1 MYSAVKGA
9 MEKFLSQA
17 FRLKPGE
24 VSLVFLLGT
33 ISLSNALAQK
43 VSEIAS
49 ISNFLN
55 DVGPPQFLIVLAV
68 SSIVSFLTTGL
79 QSLLVDRF
87 DRITLLRG
95 ISFSLAAAFVILRVL
110 FLFQAPRWFN
120 YGFLY
125 LLSEQQFIFFPMAF
139 WVLSND
145 IFDISQ
151 TKRLFP
157 LLASCN
163 FFGSLLGIGTTAISP
178 LLFDQFNIKAE
189 ELLMINIMLYLFIHF
204 LLDAGLKNTKVRQAR
219 QKPET
224 MQETLSEGLDF
235 VKEVPAFRYLT
246 LSFLAIIICESIVEY
261 HFYAISESVFHNADS
276 YQTFYSL
283 FTLFRFLALILVQV
297 FLTQRIFSTINL
309 KYIFFILPVSGLLGL
324 LCMTF
329 FPGLWGGGIGFTLQ
343 KIPQYGIDETA
354 RKSFQGLVPEER
366 RGRVSLFMDGYL
378 NAAGILIG
386 TCITGTIVYAGIAL
400 NISNYF
406 YGYLAI
412 AVLVC
417 LFALWTIFKMCSV
430 YDRSLLNW
438 RLKRR
443 QRGKSVLDK
452 LDF

>member
-1 MYSAVKGA
+1 
-9 MEKFLSQA
+9 MEKFLSHV

-24 VSLVFLLGT
+24 VRLVLLLGAM
-33 ISLSNALAQK
+33 ILSNALAQK

-49 ISNFLN
+49 ISNFLH

-68 SSIVSFLTTGL
+68 SSLVSLFTTGL

-95 ISFSLAAAFVILRVL
+95 ISFALAAAFVILRLL
-110 FLFQAPRWFN
+110 FLFQAPHWFN

-157 LLASCN
+157 LLASWG
-163 FFGSLLGIGTTAISP
+163 FVGSLLGIGITAISP
-178 LLFDQFNIKAE
+178 LLFSKLNIKTE

-204 LLDAGLKNTKVRQAR
+204 LLDAGLKDTKVRQTR

-224 MQETLSEGLDF
+224 MQETLSEGFNF
-235 VKEVPAFRYLT
+235 VKEVLAFRYLT
-246 LSFLAIIICESIVEY
+246 LSFLAVIACESIVEY
-261 HFYAISESVFHNADS
+261 HFYAVSEAAFNDANS

-283 FTLFRFLALILVQV
+283 FTLVRFLALILVQV
-297 FLTQRIFSTINL
+297 FLTQRIISAINL
-309 KYIFFILPVSGLLGL
+309 KYIFLILPVSGLLGL
-324 LCMTF
+324 LCMIF

-378 NAAGILIG
+378 SAAGILLG
-386 TCITGTIVYAGIAL
+386 TAVTGTIVYTGIAL
-400 NISNYF
+400 KIPNYF

-412 AVLVC
+412 AVLIS
-417 LFALWTIFKMCSV
+417 LFALWSVIKMCSV

>member
-1 MYSAVKGA
+1 
-9 MEKFLSQA
+9 MEKFLGQV
-17 FRLKPGE
+17 FRLKAGE
-24 VSLVFLLGT
+24 ASLVLLLGT
-33 ISLSNALAQK
+33 VILSNSLAQK

-55 DVGPPQFLIVLAV
+55 DVGPPQFLIVLAI
-68 SSIVSFLTTGL
+68 SSIVSLFMTGL
-79 QSLLVDRF
+79 QSLLIDRF

-95 ISFSLAAAFVILRVL
+95 ISFSLAAAFVFLRIL
-110 FLFQAPRWFN
+110 FLFHAPAWFN

-145 IFDISQ
+145 ILDISQ
-151 TKRLFP
+151 TKRIFP
-157 LLASCN
+157 LLASWG
-163 FFGSLLGIGTTAISP
+163 FVGSLLGIGITAVSP
-178 LLFDQFNIKAE
+178 TLFSHLNIKAE
-189 ELLMINIMLYLFIHF
+189 ELLMINIMLYLLVHF
-204 LLDAGLKNTKVRQAR
+204 LLEAGLKNIKLRKTR

-224 MQETLSEGLDF
+224 VKETLSEGFDF
-235 VKEVPAFRYLT
+235 IREVPAFRYLT
-246 LSFLAIIICESIVEY
+246 FSFLAVIICENIVEY
-261 HFYAISESVFHNADS
+261 HFYAISESAFSSAAS

-283 FTLFRFLALILVQV
+283 FTLVRFLALILVQT
-297 FLTQRIFSTINL
+297 FLTRSIIATINL
-309 KYIFFILPVSGLLGL
+309 KYIFFILPFSGLIGL
-324 LCMTF
+324 LCMITL
-329 FPGLWGGGIGFTLQ
+329 PNIWGGGIGFTLQ

-386 TCITGTIVYAGIAL
+386 SSITGTIVFIGIAL
-400 NISNYF
+400 KISSYF

-412 AVLVC
+412 AVLVS
-417 LFALWTIFKMCSV
+417 LFALWSVFKMCSV

-443 QRGKSVLDK
+443 QRGKSVFDK

>member
-1 MYSAVKGA
+1 
-9 MEKFLSQA
+9 MEKVLSHV

-24 VSLVFLLGT
+24 VRLVLPLGAV
-33 ISLSNALAQK
+33 ILSNALAQK

-49 ISNFLN
+49 ISNFLH

-68 SSIVSFLTTGL
+68 SSVVSLFTTGL
-79 QSLLVDRF
+79 QALLIDRF

-95 ISFSLAAAFVILRVL
+95 ISFALAAAFVILRIL
-110 FLFQAPRWFN
+110 FLFQAPHWFS

-125 LLSEQQFIFFPMAF
+125 LLSEQQFIFFPMVF

-145 IFDISQ
+145 IFDIAQ

-157 LLASCN
+157 LLASLG
-163 FFGSLLGIGTTAISP
+163 FVGSLLGIGITAVSP
-178 LLFDQFNIKAE
+178 LLFSKINIKAE
-189 ELLMINIMLYLFIHF
+189 ELLMIDIMLYLLVHF
-204 LLDAGLKNTKVRQAR
+204 LLDAGLKDTKVRRTR

-224 MQETLSEGLDF
+224 AKATLSEGFDF
-235 VKEVPAFRYLT
+235 IKNVSAFRYLT
-246 LSFLAIIICESIVEY
+246 LSFLAVIICESIVEY
-261 HFYAISESVFHNADS
+261 HFYVVSAAAFDNANS

-283 FTLFRFLALILVQV
+283 FTLGRFIALILVQV
-297 FLTQRIFSTINL
+297 FLTQRIIAAVNL
-309 KYIFFILPVSGLLGL
+309 KYVFLILPVSGLLGL
-324 LCMTF
+324 LCMIF
-329 FPGLWGGGIGFTLQ
+329 FPGLWGGGTGFTLQ

-354 RKSFQGLVPEER
+354 RKTFQGLVPEER

-386 TCITGTIVYAGIAL
+386 SCITGAVVYAGIAL
-400 NISNYF
+400 KIPNYF

-412 AVLVC
+412 AVSVS
-417 LFALWTIFKMCSV
+417 LFALWAVVKMCSV